1 MSHSLVFRP
10 PTSLLGEGDASALNI
25 QAVLTDVCQG
35 LAPLIDQKRLRE
47 DLLTTLPDNATSA
60 QFWQA
65 LLLAA
70 RAQIEIEPAYTFVAA
85 RALLLALY
93 QEVQPSW
100 QPIGLTDASVLYQQY
115 FPLYFQR
122 GVEVGLLDPR
132 LLDFDLS
139 QLAQAIHP
147 ERDLLFA
154 YPGLQTLYDRYF
166 LQAGEQRIELPQ
178 LFWMRVAMGVALGE
192 VHKEASALAFYECIS
207 QFLFTPATPTLFN
220 AGTCHPQLSSCYVTM
235 VEDDLQQIFKSI
247 QDNALLSKW
256 AGGLGNDWTPIRAL
270 GAPIRGTNGRS
281 QGVIPFLKIVN
292 DTAVAVNQGGKRK
305 GAVCVYL
312 ENWHLDIEDFLDLC
326 RNTGDERRRAHDLHT
341 ACWISDEFMRRVQ
354 QEETWTLFSPNDV
367 PDLHDLY
374 GQAFARRYREYEQ
387 QADQGVIT
395 HVRRVSAVDLWR
407 KMLTRLFETG
417 HPWLTWKDPANVRSP
432 QDHAGVIHSSNL
444 CTEILLNT
452 STDETAVCNL
462 GSLNLPKHLV
472 DGQLDEELLQATI
485 RTATRMLDNVV
496 DINYYPTPEARTA
509 NMRHRPVGLGMMGFQ
524 DALHQLGLSYA
535 SEAAV
540 TFADHSMEAIAYY
553 ALLA

>member
-220 AGTCHPQLSSCYVTM
+220 AGTCHPQLSSCYVTV
-235 VEDDLQQIFKSI
+235 VE
-247 QDNALLSKW
+247 
-256 AGGLGNDWTPIRAL
+256 
-270 GAPIRGTNGRS
+270 
-281 QGVIPFLKIVN
+281 
-292 DTAVAVNQGGKRK
+292 
-305 GAVCVYL
+305 
-312 ENWHLDIEDFLDLC
+312 
-326 RNTGDERRRAHDLHT
+326 
-341 ACWISDEFMRRVQ
+341 
-354 QEETWTLFSPNDV
+354 
-367 PDLHDLY
+367 
-374 GQAFARRYREYEQ
+374 
-387 QADQGVIT
+387 
-395 HVRRVSAVDLWR
+395 
-407 KMLTRLFETG
+407 
-417 HPWLTWKDPANVRSP
+417 
-432 QDHAGVIHSSNL
+432 
-444 CTEILLNT
+444 
-452 STDETAVCNL
+452 
-462 GSLNLPKHLV
+462 
-472 DGQLDEELLQATI
+472 
-485 RTATRMLDNVV
+485 
-496 DINYYPTPEARTA
+496 
-509 NMRHRPVGLGMMGFQ
+509 
-524 DALHQLGLSYA
+524 
-535 SEAAV
+535 
-540 TFADHSMEAIAYY
+540 
-553 ALLA
+553 